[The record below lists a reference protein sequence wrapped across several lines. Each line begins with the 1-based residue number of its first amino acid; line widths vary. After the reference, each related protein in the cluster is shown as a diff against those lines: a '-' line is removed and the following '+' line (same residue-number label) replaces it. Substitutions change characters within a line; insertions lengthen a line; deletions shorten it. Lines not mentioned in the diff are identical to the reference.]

1 MAKFHDSGTIC
12 TAHVKACPLGLSDGE
27 HIDANSVQEFEAK
40 LYEKMSADGDVFS
53 TADKNTDSVEARSNQ
68 VAPVKREP
76 TVERYVH
83 PQGKVVEVDSQG
95 NVTTYKDG
103 KIATTS
109 ATVDKLR
116 AGYGAWKRD
125 DAPSGAPLDK
135 NRAVRPTAKSSTSE
149 KSNVGKSSAT
159 TAVSA
164 ESSKV
169 LSAAEKE
176 ALVDSYDQ
184 SVADRKQKRQ
194 ELDRVMKSHVLYNS
208 EHAEAEGRMSYVV
221 YSNGYRETKMG
232 KNPDPKGYT
241 STKPSED
248 QERQQEEAF
257 QNYRKAV
264 EAEADSQTSIE
275 KAGLGHRIPDKGNT
289 IRVRTQAQKWL
300 LKDELQGQISDGQ
313 WENTANNPYQDWSN
327 AKVIVDPKNPGRNFN
342 TTKDN
347 YQLNSKSL
355 LSVVGDRMKENV
367 STKTEKSYSDK
378 EMANDLKD
386 LRTIFK
392 TKRNQV
398 TGD

>member
-12 TAHVKACPLGLSDGE
+12 KAHVKACPLGLSDGE
-27 HIDANSVQEFEAK
+27 HIDANSVQEFEVK

-53 TADKNTDSVEARSNQ
+53 TTDKNTDSVETRSNQ

-76 TVERYVH
+76 TVERYIH

-103 KIATTS
+103 KITTTS

-116 AGYGAWKRD
+116 AGYGSWKRD

-184 SVADRKQKRQ
+184 SVADHKQKRQ
-194 ELDRVMKSHVLYNS
+194 ELDRVMKSHVLYNA
-208 EHAEAEGRMSYVV
+208 EHAEAEGRMSYVE
-221 YSNGYRETKMG
+221 YSNGYRETKIG

-264 EAEADSQTSIE
+264 EAEADSQTSME